1 MKTTRNTDVETV
13 LAPADWGTGTVY
25 MEPVAAPS
33 PSRLGAAV
41 MRFAPGARTV
51 WHTHPRGQ
59 TILVTD
65 GVGRCQRRGGP
76 IETVSA
82 GDAINFGP
90 GEEHWHGATSDCY
103 VAFLDMQE
111 ADASGSPVTWGASVT
126 DEQYAAAGRS

>member
-1 MKTTRNTDVETV
+1 MKTTRDTGVETV
-13 LAPADWGTGTVY
+13 LAPAEWGTGTVY
-25 MEPVAAPS
+25 LEMVAAPS
-33 PSRLGAAV
+33 PSGLGAAV

-76 IETVSA
+76 IETVGA
-82 GDAINFGP
+82 DDAINFGP
-90 GEEHWHGATSDCY
+90 GEEHWHGATSDRY

-111 ADASGSPVTWGASVT
+111 ADASGSPVTWGESVN
-126 DEQYAAAGRS
+126 DEQYAAAGLA

>member
-1 MKTTRNTDVETV
+1 MKTTRNTDVDTV
-13 LAPADWGTGTVY
+13 LAPAHWGTGTVY

-33 PSRLGAAV
+33 PSGLGAAV

-76 IETVSA
+76 LETVSA
-82 GDAINFGP
+82 GRRHHLRP
-90 GEEHWHGATSDCY
+90 GRRALARRDIRPLRRLPRHA
-103 VAFLDMQE
+103 
-111 ADASGSPVTWGASVT
+111 GS
-126 DEQYAAAGRS
+126 

>member
-13 LAPADWGTGTVY
+13 LAPADSGTGTVY

-33 PSRLGAAV
+33 PSPLDAAV

-65 GVGRCQRRGGP
+65 GVGRCQRHSGP

-90 GEEHWHGATSDCY
+90 GEQHWHGATSDRY

-111 ADASGSPVTWGASVT
+111 ADASGSPVTWGESVT
-126 DEQYAAAGRS
+126 DEQYAAAGLS

>member
-13 LAPADWGTGTVY
+13 LAPADWGTGTLY
-25 MEPVAAPS
+25 MESVAAPS
-33 PSRLGAAV
+33 PSGLGAAV

-76 IETVSA
+76 LETVSA
-82 GDAINFGP
+82 GAAITFGP
-90 GEEHWHGATSDCY
+90 DEEPWRGATSARA
-103 VAFLDMQE
+103 VAFLDRQE
-111 ADASGSPVTWGASVT
+111 ANPSGSPVTCVKSLT
-126 DEQYAAAGRS
+126 DEQYAAAGLS

>member
-1 MKTTRNTDVETV
+1 MQITHSSIETQKG
-13 LAPADWGTGTVY
+13 PADWFTGDVY
-25 MEPVAAPS
+25 IDAIAAPAGS
-33 PSRLGAAV
+33 STFGAGAV
-41 MRFAPGARTV
+41 HFTPGARTV

-90 GEEHWHGATSDCY
+90 GEQHWHGATSDRY

-111 ADASGSPVTWGASVT
+111 ADASGSPVTWGESVT
-126 DEQYAAAGRS
+126 DEQYAAAGLS